1 MTRAAEGMDESPE
14 RWRAYLLLLAR
25 LQIGPELR
33 GKLDASDIVQETLLE
48 AYRQRATFRGRSE
61 GELAAWLRKL
71 LACNLVDA
79 LRRLHAGKRDA
90 SREQS
95 LEEAVER
102 SSARLEA
109 FRAAEQSSP
118 SQQAERHEQAARLA
132 AALERLPEAQRE
144 AVEMR
149 YCQGLALADIS
160 QRLGRSTA
168 AVAGLLKRGL
178 HQLRQELQTPG
189 EP

>member
-1 MTRAAEGMDESPE
+1 MASAQGGNEPTE

-25 LQIGPELR
+25 LQVGPELR
-33 GKLDASDIVQETLLE
+33 GKLDASDIVQETLLD
-48 AYRQRATFRGRSE
+48 AHRQRDAFRGHSE
-61 GELAAWLRKL
+61 GEFAAWLRRL

-79 LRRLHAGKRDA
+79 LRRLRADKRDA
-90 SREQS
+90 GREQS

-109 FRAAEQSSP
+109 FLAAQQSSP

-132 AALERLPEAQRE
+132 AALARLPDGQRE
-144 AVEMR
+144 AVELR
-149 YCQGLALADIS
+149 YCHGLGLADIS
-160 QRLGRSTA
+160 RRLGRSTA

-178 HQLRQELQTPG
+178 HQLRQELQTTG